1 MYPPQFLT
9 TILDFELIQTSVDF
23 FCIFLSIFW
32 RGSTWYEQSLQ
43 PVKCKRYI
51 YLKHVSKSTRWS
63 YLQTTNVRNQVGQEG
78 KLAMLNGTPRD
89 SSIPIAFQHSKIRCW
104 WCRLLPEV
112 GLYLVFYSIYWNPY
126 TYVQDPSRVF
136 HDLQSSYSHELLISQ
151 IWMFLSCKSLPFE
164 DPRMKKRVLQ
174 LLRVV
179 IRFVVI
185 KKNPPVVWNQ
195 TPKEFR
201 HFRRLCYLMMSI
213 DVVFF
218 VLNWSPLFGSNA
230 DYMSHG
236 TCFEHFIRTDQES
249 SLGDFSVAR
258 SCDFS
263 NWK

>member
-1 MYPPQFLT
+1 M
-9 TILDFELIQTSVDF
+9 ILPSNYKCTQS
-23 FCIFLSIFW
+23 SRS
-32 RGSTWYEQSLQ
+32 RG
-43 PVKCKRYI
+43 K
-51 YLKHVSKSTRWS
+51 
-63 YLQTTNVRNQVGQEG
+63 
-78 KLAMLNGTPRD
+78 AMLNGTPRD

-185 KKNPPVVWNQ
+185 KENPPVVWNQ

-218 VLNWSPLFGSNA
+218 VLNWSPNFWFQHRLYVPWHLLQAFHTNGSGVVFGWLF
-230 DYMSHG
+230 
-236 TCFEHFIRTDQES
+236 
-249 SLGDFSVAR
+249 R
-258 SCDFS
+258 ST
-263 NWK
+263 